1 MIERIGISENE
12 SETHKVYSKQT
23 LLTAVAAALMTWGLP
38 ALVCYALARSLVY
51 AALKPLWFD
60 EVLTYVV
67 SRQGSLSA
75 IWAALRQGVD
85 GNPPAFYLMERGA
98 SFLAPN
104 EHVGYRLPSVCGFAC
119 TLIFLFIF
127 VKRRHGVERALLCS
141 SVLLITPLFTLY
153 AEEARP
159 YSLVTA
165 LIALAMVCYQRL
177 PAAKWAV
184 GLCFSLVFAALL
196 HHYAVMAFLPFFLAE
211 LSHVYYSRQTR
222 LGPWLALLIALGPLT
237 ISWPMLMWMKHNWGP
252 HFWVGATL
260 SDVSAAYGSF
270 FRLGAPW
277 GVALC
282 GMTVLAML
290 ATIRRASR
298 GKATAVFPRVPISEH
313 VLLLGLVVLPIIGFA
328 VARAT
333 HGPFV
338 ERYFLAAILG
348 IVVAAIY
355 GLDYT
360 NSKSLPAVG
369 FALLFAISAQEF
381 GFWKS
386 LGNRERPADIVA
398 PIANLAGTA
407 RYQTLPIVISDAG
420 EYVEFW
426 HYAPPALLRRVVTF
440 PNPEDATIYA
450 GVNTVDKLVLALR
463 SYVPAKIQDFPSFEA
478 THPAFLLY
486 SNGSRYDWW
495 PAKLAH
501 DGYQL
506 ELLSLPGSAAVY
518 LVGPK
523 HRTTA
528 ID

>member
-1 MIERIGISENE
+1 MIERIGISEDE
-12 SETHKVYSKQT
+12 SETHKVYSKQA
-23 LLTAVAAALMTWGLP
+23 LLTAVARALRTWGLP

-104 EHVGYRLPSVCGFAC
+104 EHVGYRLLSVCGFAC

-196 HHYAVMAFLPFFLAE
+196 HHYAVVAFLPFFLAE
-211 LSHVYYSRQTR
+211 LSHLYYSRQTR
-222 LGPWLALLIALGPLT
+222 LGPWLALLVALGPLT

-282 GMTVLAML
+282 GITVFTML

-298 GKATAVFPRVPISEH
+298 AEAAAAFQQALISEH
-313 VLLLGLVVLPIIGFA
+313 VLLLGLVVLPIIGFG
-328 VARAT
+328 VAKVTR
-333 HGPFV
+333 GPFV
-338 ERYFLAAILG
+338 ERYFLPSLLG
-348 IVVAAIY
+348 IAAAAIY
-355 GLDYT
+355 ALDYT
-360 NSKSLPAVG
+360 NGKSLRAAG
-369 FALLFAISAQEF
+369 LALLLAISSQEF

-398 PIANLAGTA
+398 PIANLAGATLY
-407 RYQTLPIVISDAG
+407 RGLPIVISDAG

-426 HYAPPALLRRVVTF
+426 HYAPPRLLQRAVAL
-440 PNPEDATIYA
+440 PNPEGAATYA
-450 GVNTVDKLVLALR
+450 GADTVDKLALALR
-463 SYVPAKIQDFPSFEA
+463 PFAPAGIQDFSSFEA
-478 THPAFLLY
+478 THSAFLLY
-486 SNGSRYDWW
+486 SNGSRWDWW

-506 ELLSLPGSAAVY
+506 EPLSLGGSATVY

-523 HRTTA
+523 RPNIA
-528 ID
+528 IN

>member
-104 EHVGYRLPSVCGFAC
+104 EHVGYRLLSVCGFAC

-196 HHYAVMAFLPFFLAE
+196 HYYAVVAFLPFFLAE

-252 HFWVGATL
+252 HFWTGAAL

-282 GMTVLAML
+282 GLTVLTML
-290 ATIRRASR
+290 TTSRRASR
-298 GKATAVFPRVPISEH
+298 AEATAVFPQAPISEH
-313 VLLLGLVVLPIIGFA
+313 ALLLGLVVLPILGFA
-328 VARAT
+328 VAKVT

-338 ERYFLAAILG
+338 ERYFLPTILG
-348 IVVAAIY
+348 IVAAAIY
-355 GLDYT
+355 GLNCT
-360 NSKSLPAVG
+360 NSKNLHAVG
-369 FALLFAISAQEF
+369 LTLLLAIMSQEF

-407 RYQTLPIVISDAG
+407 LYQTLPIVISDAG
-420 EYVEFW
+420 EYVELW
-426 HYAPPALLRRVVTF
+426 HYLRRAVTL
-440 PNPEDATIYA
+440 PNPEGAATYA
-450 GVNTVDKLVLALR
+450 GVDTVDKLVLALR
-463 SYVPAKIQDFPSFEA
+463 PYAPAGIQDFSSFEA
-478 THPAFLLY
+478 THSAFLLY
-486 SNGSRYDWW
+486 SNGSRSDWW

-501 DGYQL
+501 DGFQL
-506 ELLSLPGSAAVY
+506 KLLSFGGSAAVY
-518 LVGPK
+518 LVERGSS
-523 HRTTA
+523 
-528 ID
+528 IG